1 MEHRQVSDQQDKR
14 QGSGT
19 PALEWIAAGI
29 GLVLTL
35 AMLGFIGWQAW
46 KSTGEERP
54 AIKVDVLRI
63 VPSADG
69 WLVEVAAQNLSAATA
84 AAVQIE
90 GELLDGERVIATS
103 QVTLD
108 YVPGNSER
116 RGGLFFREDPEA
128 HGLKVRALGYAEP

>member
-1 MEHRQVSDQQDKR
+1 MNVQ
-14 QGSGT
+14 
-19 PALEWIAAGI
+19 
-29 GLVLTL
+29 
-35 AMLGFIGWQAW
+35 
-46 KSTGEERP
+46 
-54 AIKVDVLRI
+54 RI

-116 RGGLFFREDPEA
+116 RGGLFFREDPQA
-128 HGLKVRALGYAEP
+128 HGLKVRAMGYAEP

>member
-1 MEHRQVSDQQDKR
+1 MSRRWPAAASKNWTR
-14 QGSGT
+14 WRRAGTGSSWT
-19 PALEWIAAGI
+19 NTSRTA
-29 GLVLTL
+29 
-35 AMLGFIGWQAW
+35 
-46 KSTGEERP
+46 
-54 AIKVDVLRI
+54 
-63 VPSADG
+63 
-69 WLVEVAAQNLSAATA
+69 AATA